1 MDNASKLLELAKKKF
16 GTLTKADQKLFKGVA
31 NGEIANYSV
40 KEEKDNDPAKAEN
53 WGSKRVLKAD
63 RLAWLC
69 TDKQAEKL
77 VTHRGIRIKGARIEE
92 KLDLEYGE
100 SLFPLI
106 FEKCNFPQGMNLRD
120 AKIRELNLDGT
131 HTGPIDGDGLTVD
144 GCLFLSEGFEAQGEV
159 RLIGA
164 TIRGDL
170 DCEKARFINPKADV
184 LSGRGLKVEGCV
196 YMRNGFKAEGE
207 VCMAGAIIGENFD
220 CSGGH
225 FINKKGKTAFDADG
239 LNIKGNVFF
248 RDGFKAFGAVRLVGA
263 KIGGNLECNNAKFF
277 NRHGSSLNGER
288 LDVKGDVFLC
298 RGTWSENDI
307 VDSKQSKFKSRGEV
321 NLVCAKIGGTLE
333 CRGGLFSNPGK
344 HALHGGRLE
353 VGRNVYLRN
362 GFRAYGEIGLVDAT
376 IKGNLECNNATFI
389 NNKKVKDTE
398 SIALNGERLTVKGDV
413 FLCKGHWGNEPAA
426 EIERFRAEGEI
437 RLVSAQISGTLQ
449 CKGGEL
455 LNPNKRS
462 LQGRGLKVEGD
473 VFLNK
478 GFRAEGE
485 VCLVSAEIGRN
496 LDCKKGSF
504 IHEKGEALLANSM
517 NVKGNVFLCD
527 GFKAKGKVSLVSA
540 KIDGFFYWMN
550 VQSPEEVRLDLRSAR
565 IGTLRDEEKS
575 WPTKNRLFLHGL
587 VYDEIHNK
595 APRKAESRIDW
606 LQRQGSFWP
615 QPYEQLT
622 AVFRKSGEDA
632 KVKKILIAKNKD
644 KARLSQ
650 LTLPEKIWYCCL
662 GPIIGYGY
670 SPLNALQWILVPIVL
685 GWVFYGIGYN
695 KGLITPSKESAF
707 VESDTKIVIPGDDKR
722 NLSDVYPRFNVWVYS
737 IDVFVPLIDLH
748 QASYWLPNMNNK
760 AELSI
765 LNIFHLPIS
774 GSILHCFFW
783 LQIIV
788 GWVLSTLLV
797 VGATG
802 LVRK

>member
-1 MDNASKLLELAKKKF
+1 MDNASKLLELAKEKF
-16 GTLTKADQKLFKGVA
+16 GTLTEAEQKLLKAVA
-31 NGEIANYSV
+31 NGEIANYSA

-53 WGSKRVLKAD
+53 WGPKRVLKAD
-63 RLAWLC
+63 RLIWLC
-69 TDKQAEKL
+69 TDKRTAKL
-77 VTHRGIRIKGARIEE
+77 VTHRGIRLKGARIEE

-120 AKIRELNLDGT
+120 AKIRELNLDGS
-131 HTGPIDGDGLTVD
+131 HTGPIDGDGLIVD

-164 TIRGDL
+164 
-170 DCEKARFINPKADV
+170 
-184 LSGRGLKVEGCV
+184 
-196 YMRNGFKAEGE
+196 
-207 VCMAGAIIGENFD
+207 IIGENFD

-225 FINKKGKTAFDADG
+225 FINKKGETAFDADG

-307 VDSKQSKFKSRGEV
+307 VDSKHSKFKSRGEV

-344 HALHGGRLE
+344 HALQGGRLE
-353 VGRNVYLRN
+353 VGRNIYLRN

-376 IKGNLECNNATFI
+376 INGNLECNNAKFI
-389 NNKKVKDTE
+389 NNKKVKDKE
-398 SIALNGERLTVKGDV
+398 SIALNGERLKVKGDV
-413 FLCKGHWGNEPAA
+413 FLCKGHWGNELPA

-437 RLVSAQISGTLQ
+437 RLVSAQINGTLQ
-449 CKGGEL
+449 CTGGEF
-455 LNPNKRS
+455 LNPNECS

-473 VFLNK
+473 VLLDK
-478 GFRAEGE
+478 GFCSKGK
-485 VCLVSAEIGRN
+485 VCLVSTEIGRN

-504 IHEKGEALLANSM
+504 MHEKGKALLANGM

-527 GFKAKGKVSLVSA
+527 GFKAKGEVSLVSA

-550 VQSPEEVRLDLRSAR
+550 VQSPKEVRLDLRSAR
-565 IGTLRDEEKS
+565 IGTLRDDEKS
-575 WPTKNRLFLHGL
+575 WPTKNKLFLHGL
-587 VYDEIHNK
+587 VYDEIHNT
-595 APRKAESRIDW
+595 APRNAKSRIDW

-622 AVFRKSGEDA
+622 AVFRKSGDDS
-632 KVKKILIAKNKD
+632 KVKNILIAKNKN
-644 KARLSQ
+644 KARLTK
-650 LTLPEKIWYCCL
+650 LTWSEFCWYRVF
-662 GPIIGYGY
+662 GPVVGYGY
-670 SPLNALQWILVPIVL
+670 RPWRTAWIGLVIILL
-685 GWVFYGIGYN
+685 GWIFFWAGSLADVITPVKEGAYVSDDSN
-695 KGLITPSKESAF
+695 KGWH
-707 VESDTKIVIPGDDKR
+707 
-722 NLSDVYPRFNVWVYS
+722 LSEHYPTFFAPVYS
-737 IDVFVPLIDLH
+737 LDVFVPLVDLR
-748 QASYWLPNMNNK
+748 QVSYWLPNANRNG
-760 AELSI
+760 ELSI
-765 LNIFHLPIS
+765 SEHLYIPIN
-774 GSILHCFFW
+774 GKALRYYFW
-783 LQIIV
+783 FEIIA
-788 GWVLSTLLV
+788 GWVLTTMLV

-802 LVRK
+802 LIRT